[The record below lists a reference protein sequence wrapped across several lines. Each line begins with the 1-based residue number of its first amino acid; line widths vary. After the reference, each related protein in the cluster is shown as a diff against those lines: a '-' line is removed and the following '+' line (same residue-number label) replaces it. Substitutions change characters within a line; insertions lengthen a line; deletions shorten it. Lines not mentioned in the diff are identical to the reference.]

1 MDQAP
6 GAAERQSLR
15 LTRRA
20 ALRLLGGVGATAL
33 LAACG
38 NSATPTTTSAT
49 SSSSSA
55 ATSSAAASTAAST
68 TKAATSATSSAAGG
82 AAASSATTSS
92 ATKAASTAASTS
104 RAASSAVAASP
115 VASPKPAG
123 EIGKIVITNSG
134 AKLPTN
140 SVTFRWIDSGDLK
153 SLFYKKYFA
162 AYHEAHSNI
171 TVQYDALPW
180 AQINN
185 IVPLG
190 VQNGNAHDC
199 FALPQTISAGQAVS
213 EGWVAPLDDI
223 IPNFQEW
230 KARFPFGAFIEGVH
244 VFNGKTYTFPVTSS
258 KRYGH
263 LLLYNTDY
271 MQQAGYDPVKKPV
284 TWDEFRAAAKKL
296 TQQGK
301 GNYYGFIIGGKDSG
315 QFGGIVSDL
324 ARMAGASA
332 SGDNINW
339 KTGEYNFTADE
350 YQAAIDLLLA
360 LKSDNSVFPGSLSL
374 NGPEARSRMPQG
386 VAAMILEGPWNIPQ
400 WPTENANFKFEV
412 ASQPIP
418 NNGNPVPLTYEET
431 GANQEWVYAKS
442 KLTAIAGDM
451 FSYIGSEEGQVAIA
465 VASQGNLRPI
475 FPKANETALKSQEL
489 DPHARRALDLF
500 EQQVRLGP
508 MPQVRNPDENQVYLE
523 LKHLHPDFGEIVQ
536 GIYTGQISNAKA
548 AVKDLNDKMNA
559 ELDRAI
565 KAAQGK
571 GAKVSRNDFIFPN
584 WDPTKDYTKEDYQ
597 ALK

>member
-1 MDQAP
+1 
-6 GAAERQSLR
+6 
-15 LTRRA
+15 
-20 ALRLLGGVGATAL
+20 
-33 LAACG
+33 
-38 NSATPTTTSAT
+38 
-49 SSSSSA
+49 
-55 ATSSAAASTAAST
+55 
-68 TKAATSATSSAAGG
+68 
-82 AAASSATTSS
+82 
-92 ATKAASTAASTS
+92 
-104 RAASSAVAASP
+104 
-115 VASPKPAG
+115 VASPQPAG

-140 SVTFRWIDSGDLK
+140 NVTFRWIDSGDLK

-162 AYHEAHSNI
+162 AYHEAHANI
-171 TVQYDALPW
+171 TIQYDALPW

-244 VFNGKTYTFPVTSS
+244 VFSGKTYTFPVTSS

-263 LLLYNTDY
+263 LLLYNTGY

-332 SGDNINW
+332 GGDNINW

-400 WPTENANFKFEV
+400 WPTENPNFKFEV
-412 ASQPIP
+412 ASQPVP

-442 KLTAIAGDM
+442 PNKEIAGDM
-451 FSYIGSEEGQVAIA
+451 FSYTASEDGQVAIA

-475 FPKANETALKSQEL
+475 FPKANDIALQSQEL
-489 DPHARRALDLF
+489 DPHARQALALF
-500 EQQVRLGP
+500 DKQVRLGP
-508 MPQVRNPDENQVYLE
+508 MPQVRNSDENQVYLE
-523 LKHLHPDFGEIVQ
+523 LKHIHPDFGEVVQ

-571 GAKVSRNDFIFPN
+571 GAKVSRDDFVFPN
-584 WDPTKDYTKEDYQ
+584 WDPTKDYTKDDYQ
-597 ALK
+597 TLT